1 MVVISSVVKSFL
13 RNVESKGAGRR
24 PPGRAV
30 RGRASAFVPSLPA
43 VSAVPQPPVR
53 TASSFFFFFRS
64 EAPWA
69 LHEELHF
76 LAAHSPAPREDRFWS
91 SSPSRSIALGRVPKN
106 FQLEIRRPVLKRCHS
121 DLCGSCVIW
130 DKSNG
135 NSLPRADRAGPV
147 PGTLH
152 IIAD

>member
-13 RNVESKGAGRR
+13 RNVESKGTGRR

-53 TASSFFFFFRS
+53 TASSFFFFPFGSTVGIARRAS
-64 EAPWA
+64 LPRCP
-69 LHEELHF
+69 LPCPQRRPVLVF
-76 LAAHSPAPREDRFWS
+76 LA
-91 SSPSRSIALGRVPKN
+91 
-106 FQLEIRRPVLKRCHS
+106 FQINCPWEGPQELPIRRPVLKRCHS